1 VKNVGQGTSEE
12 TVANLRNLSG
22 PGLLLHAGRFQIGEM
37 KPGAEQTVAFTF
49 EVLPEFAE
57 TAAKLEVSVGDSV
70 LRESVGEKLQLP
82 VRQDPPTS
90 FSTTTGTVA
99 LGQEGLVYERP
110 SDDARVVARARGGVV
125 ELNAQAVVGNFTRVD
140 LGDGRPGWVKKAQ
153 LAQKAT
159 AGGKGKLEDVLA
171 HMPPK
176 LEVSYGNALVT
187 QQDFLKVKGSA
198 VDDTRV
204 RDVYIFVGSR
214 KIFYQSNRN
223 AQDPTTQKFEAA
235 LPLRP
240 GINFVTVV
248 ARENNDVASH
258 KSFIVRRD
266 GVNGTLLETPK
277 ADEEDDMF
285 HSSGGEQ

>member
-1 VKNVGQGTSEE
+1 
-12 TVANLRNLSG
+12 
-22 PGLLLHAGRFQIGEM
+22 M
-37 KPGAEQTVAFTF
+37 KPGSEQTVAFTF

-57 TAAKLEVSVGDSV
+57 TAAKLEVSVGDTV

-82 VRQDPPTS
+82 VRQEAPTN
-90 FSTTTGTVA
+90 FSTTSGSVV

-125 ELNAQAVVGNFTRVD
+125 ELNAQATVGNFTRVD

-153 LAQKAT
+153 LAQKAG
-159 AGGKGKLEDVLA
+159 AGKGKLEDVLA

-176 LEVSYGNALVT
+176 LDVSYGNALVT
-187 QQDFLKVKGSA
+187 QQDSLKVKGSA

-214 KIFYQSNRN
+214 KIFYQSNRS
-223 AQDPTTQKFEAA
+223 AGDPTTQKFEAS

-248 ARENNDVASH
+248 ARESNDVASH

-266 GVNGTLLETPK
+266 GPNGQLLETPK
-277 ADEEDDMF
+277 ADEEDDTF
-285 HSSGGEQ
+285 HSVSGSGGE